1 METFL
6 HSVRSSFQDLCL
18 CLSGLVLACLL
29 AVSVLRECRRFL
41 CAHPWHVF
49 LVLSV
54 SSIYATVEARKP
66 NGEDSEEAPARR
78 QAAMVMRTGDGD
90 LLPPVNGTAEPGLVI
105 ATLESTASNLTFVA
119 TWPASATFPQDVL
132 DVYTTTNLL
141 ERWTL
146 LESYSV
152 AGLTAVTVTVEKVSS
167 AAFFRI
173 GDRTDTDGDGIPDAA
188 ELWTH
193 GTDPQVE
200 DSDGDGLSDREELV
214 WGFDPTIPDRDRDAD
229 DNGVP
234 DLDELVHGVLPE
246 DEDADGDGVP
256 NGLER
261 TLGLDPRSDDVGGDG
276 LSDLERLRSTDLGRL
291 PAAPPDPIEVREPGD
306 SASGPEGAVLGDFT
320 VTVEFGSDTA
330 MSATSVHGITHPG
343 GTATCSSLPFASADC
358 DTDSAYKLDAEGP
371 RFKALSS
378 GRFTFQLAADD
389 RAVLRVGDDEVSAA
403 WSQENQSGLGE
414 PREILLAAGEERPLS
429 LHMENDGGPG
439 SLEMPCYGVWSDYGH
454 ARIRGWFSSEEVL
467 LRKRSTA
474 RPGGVFA
481 DEYTMCRAEVFG
493 GDFGGRVRF
502 AFAGPGSLTLIKG
515 GTANGEVRLLP
526 NVDYTIRPGE
536 TVTFAT
542 LCRAAGLGDLTMTTT
557 FIEDRTGKTGS
568 STGTVR
574 IVSPGEIS
582 FCVTEVNLNHERGR
596 VWPFGTGLSD
606 GCINLRHDDKEG
618 RMLPASTVEW
628 RSDSD
633 ARLPACYLAGRS
645 ATVRARFDLGYSV
658 SRVLTISAEAQGFAF
673 AGLAERNVSFT
684 DGFSDWVEFESTAP
698 VVQAV
703 ASGVGTIRWKVK
715 DSSFESRSEHPYY
728 VILDEPQ
735 DPWSLRAG
743 NEQNVRPA
751 FLDVACGA
759 AAGESAKPA
768 ALAKL
773 TQHLFSGRGYLY
785 EYHTGGSRRW
795 DEDGPFDLSGYLF
808 DDTPSFFGNPRE
820 VNCFDQGCGLAFLA
834 RAIGIDVD
842 VEQVSNSDERLY
854 IKESL
859 IVGLGSET
867 DNPFYRS
874 GAPRCCSHRLCG
886 SELHAEGVS
895 RSSFTKHVYV
905 LYGGRVFDACMG
917 PCLGTQTRQSYF
929 ADRFEPGQILDT
941 STLGVSCG
949 VK

>member
-105 ATLESTASNLTFVA
+105 ATL
-119 TWPASATFPQDVL
+119 
-132 DVYTTTNLL
+132 
-141 ERWTL
+141 
-146 LESYSV
+146 
-152 AGLTAVTVTVEKVSS
+152 
-167 AAFFRI
+167 
-173 GDRTDTDGDGIPDAA
+173 
-188 ELWTH
+188 
-193 GTDPQVE
+193 
-200 DSDGDGLSDREELV
+200 
-214 WGFDPTIPDRDRDAD
+214 
-229 DNGVP
+229 
-234 DLDELVHGVLPE
+234 
-246 DEDADGDGVP
+246 
-256 NGLER
+256 
-261 TLGLDPRSDDVGGDG
+261 
-276 LSDLERLRSTDLGRL
+276 
-291 PAAPPDPIEVREPGD
+291 
-306 SASGPEGAVLGDFT
+306 
-320 VTVEFGSDTA
+320 
-330 MSATSVHGITHPG
+330 
-343 GTATCSSLPFASADC
+343 
-358 DTDSAYKLDAEGP
+358 
-371 RFKALSS
+371 
-378 GRFTFQLAADD
+378 
-389 RAVLRVGDDEVSAA
+389 
-403 WSQENQSGLGE
+403 
-414 PREILLAAGEERPLS
+414 
-429 LHMENDGGPG
+429 
-439 SLEMPCYGVWSDYGH
+439 
-454 ARIRGWFSSEEVL
+454 
-467 LRKRSTA
+467 
-474 RPGGVFA
+474 
-481 DEYTMCRAEVFG
+481 
-493 GDFGGRVRF
+493 
-502 AFAGPGSLTLIKG
+502 
-515 GTANGEVRLLP
+515 
-526 NVDYTIRPGE
+526 
-536 TVTFAT
+536 
-542 LCRAAGLGDLTMTTT
+542 
-557 FIEDRTGKTGS
+557 
-568 STGTVR
+568 
-574 IVSPGEIS
+574 
-582 FCVTEVNLNHERGR
+582 
-596 VWPFGTGLSD
+596 
-606 GCINLRHDDKEG
+606 
-618 RMLPASTVEW
+618 
-628 RSDSD
+628 
-633 ARLPACYLAGRS
+633 
-645 ATVRARFDLGYSV
+645 
-658 SRVLTISAEAQGFAF
+658 
-673 AGLAERNVSFT
+673 
-684 DGFSDWVEFESTAP
+684 ESTAP

-820 VNCFDQGCGLAFLA
+820 VNCFDQGCELAFLA
-834 RAIGIDVD
+834 RAIGIDAD

>member
-1 METFL
+1 M
-6 HSVRSSFQDLCL
+6 
-18 CLSGLVLACLL
+18 
-29 AVSVLRECRRFL
+29 
-41 CAHPWHVF
+41 
-49 LVLSV
+49 
-54 SSIYATVEARKP
+54 AT
-66 NGEDSEEAPARR
+66 
-78 QAAMVMRTGDGD
+78 VMRTDDGD
-90 LLPPVNGTAEPGLVI
+90 LLPPANGTTEPGLAI
-105 ATLESTASNLTFVA
+105 ATLESTPSNLTFVA
-119 TWPASATFPQDVL
+119 TWPASATFPQDAL
-132 DVYTTTNLL
+132 DVYSTTNLL
-141 ERWTL
+141 ERWAL
-146 LESYSV
+146 LES
-152 AGLTAVTVTVEKVSS
+152 
-167 AAFFRI
+167 
-173 GDRTDTDGDGIPDAA
+173 
-188 ELWTH
+188 
-193 GTDPQVE
+193 
-200 DSDGDGLSDREELV
+200 
-214 WGFDPTIPDRDRDAD
+214 
-229 DNGVP
+229 
-234 DLDELVHGVLPE
+234 
-246 DEDADGDGVP
+246 
-256 NGLER
+256 
-261 TLGLDPRSDDVGGDG
+261 
-276 LSDLERLRSTDLGRL
+276 
-291 PAAPPDPIEVREPGD
+291 
-306 SASGPEGAVLGDFT
+306 
-320 VTVEFGSDTA
+320 
-330 MSATSVHGITHPG
+330 
-343 GTATCSSLPFASADC
+343 
-358 DTDSAYKLDAEGP
+358 
-371 RFKALSS
+371 
-378 GRFTFQLAADD
+378 
-389 RAVLRVGDDEVSAA
+389 
-403 WSQENQSGLGE
+403 
-414 PREILLAAGEERPLS
+414 
-429 LHMENDGGPG
+429 
-439 SLEMPCYGVWSDYGH
+439 
-454 ARIRGWFSSEEVL
+454 
-467 LRKRSTA
+467 
-474 RPGGVFA
+474 
-481 DEYTMCRAEVFG
+481 
-493 GDFGGRVRF
+493 
-502 AFAGPGSLTLIKG
+502 
-515 GTANGEVRLLP
+515 
-526 NVDYTIRPGE
+526 
-536 TVTFAT
+536 
-542 LCRAAGLGDLTMTTT
+542 
-557 FIEDRTGKTGS
+557 
-568 STGTVR
+568 
-574 IVSPGEIS
+574 
-582 FCVTEVNLNHERGR
+582 
-596 VWPFGTGLSD
+596 
-606 GCINLRHDDKEG
+606 
-618 RMLPASTVEW
+618 
-628 RSDSD
+628 
-633 ARLPACYLAGRS
+633 
-645 ATVRARFDLGYSV
+645 YSV

-834 RAIGIDVD
+834 RAIGIDAD